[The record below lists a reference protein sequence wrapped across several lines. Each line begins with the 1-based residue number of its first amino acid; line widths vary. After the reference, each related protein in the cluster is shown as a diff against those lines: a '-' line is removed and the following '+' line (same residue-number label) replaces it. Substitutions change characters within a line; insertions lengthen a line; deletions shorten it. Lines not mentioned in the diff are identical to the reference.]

1 MYIIVVFV
9 LAVVSILTLHMSGG
23 ILNPSMGNVN
33 WGISWF
39 LDLPSILLMILFVI
53 PILVGSGVCKDINR
67 AFAMVIHRKKEYTLT
82 ELKHG
87 AHAISVLM
95 RAVLLAGLY
104 VTVIS
109 FVVLFANI
117 YALEGMEMGKICANI
132 AIAIL
137 PVFYMLMIE
146 LLLLPVQASLK
157 RRIIDFMGEV

>member
-1 MYIIVVFV
+1 MYIIVV
-9 LAVVSILTLHMSGG
+9 LALAAVSILTLQMSGG

-53 PILVGSGVCKDINR
+53 PILVGSGVFKDINR
-67 AFAMVIHRKKEYTLT
+67 AFAMVVHRKKEYTLT

-87 AHAISVLM
+87 EHAISVLM
-95 RAVLLAGLY
+95 RAVVTAGLY

-109 FVVLFANI
+109 LIVLFANI
-117 YALEGMEMGKICANI
+117 YGMEGMEMGKVCANLVV
-132 AIAIL
+132 AIL
-137 PVFYMLMIE
+137 PAFYVLMVE

-157 RRIIDFMGEV
+157 RRIIDFMGDI